1 MGTQVSPT
9 LKGLPMETKK
19 IWIVLFIFGFVGSA
33 IGLGLQAKKINR
45 MERELEWVKKK
56 LTSPAS
62 DGSLQHSLEKDD
74 LVYHQEEDEVLA
86 PTPTDIPE
94 RTVHRSPASVPADDF
109 DPTVITP
116 ETLKELQGVVK
127 DQVKEEMSKLK
138 RKKKGEDI
146 SIKYLADELKLDPY
160 AQERATLYYN
170 ECKDRGLELLTAP
183 REDGGNFMDD
193 FARAELTGEGGKE
206 VWGRLFSDRIPGTDQ
221 TYFQRLVEISEET
234 TQNIRTLLTQEQMEN
249 YGSYEVDPFKVN
261 TGYDPFENYIQERN
275 NCCSFVFFP
284 AIGVK
289 VQLPSFT
296 STRTTPFTRRQR
308 PHGLA

>member
-1 MGTQVSPT
+1 
-9 LKGLPMETKK
+9 METKK
-19 IWIVLFIFGFVGSA
+19 IWVVLFIFGFVGSA

-56 LTSPAS
+56 LNSPNTVV
-62 DGSLQHSLEKDD
+62 SLHNPMEDD
-74 LVYHQEEDEVLA
+74 TLLYDQEDEGLS
-86 PTPTDIPE
+86 PSPTDIPE
-94 RTVHRSPASVPADDF
+94 TTYRGSNAMVSGDDY

-138 RKKKGEDI
+138 RKKKGEEI
-146 SIKYLADELKLDPY
+146 SIQYLAEELKLDTY

-170 ECKDRGLELLTAP
+170 ECKDRGLELLSSP

-234 TQNIRTLLTQEQMEN
+234 TQIIATLLTQEQMES
-249 YGSYEVDPFKVN
+249 YGSYDIDPFKVN

-275 NCCSFVFFP
+275 N
-284 AIGVK
+284 
-289 VQLPSFT
+289 Q
-296 STRTTPFTRRQR
+296 
-308 PHGLA
+308 

>member
-1 MGTQVSPT
+1 
-9 LKGLPMETKK
+9 METKK
-19 IWIVLFIFGFVGSA
+19 IWVVLFLFGFVGSA

-56 LTSPAS
+56 LKSPAIAA
-62 DGSLQHSLEKDD
+62 SLEKSIEVDGLD
-74 LVYHQEEDEVLA
+74 YHQEEVVLA
-86 PTPTDIPE
+86 PTPNDLPE
-94 RTVHRSPASVPADDF
+94 TTYSRNNATVPAEEY

-146 SIKYLADELKLDPY
+146 SMKYLADELKLDTY

-170 ECKDRGLELLTAP
+170 ECKDRGLELLCSP
-183 REDGGNFMDD
+183 RADGGNFMDD

-234 TQNIRTLLTQEQMEN
+234 TQNIRTLFTQEQMDN

-275 NCCSFVFFP
+275 N
-284 AIGVK
+284 
-289 VQLPSFT
+289 Q
-296 STRTTPFTRRQR
+296 
-308 PHGLA
+308 